1 MAVLRRLSLAFL
13 IVAALSAFLLWSDR
27 PASRRAA
34 GPVKRVALVMLAS
47 VPTMEAAARGVLDG
61 LAEGGF
67 TVGDNLSIEQSHAE
81 GDLATLN
88 QIAAL
93 VSSGDAD
100 LVVTLSTPAA
110 QVLHRNNRS
119 RKPHVYGVVAD
130 PPSAG
135 LDIDPENLAD
145 HPEWSTGLGTRL
157 PVEDLFAM
165 VRAAAPGLRTLG
177 VAWNPSER
185 NAEIFLAEGKRAADA
200 LGFTLIDAN
209 APSSADVR
217 TAVDSLV
224 ARGAEAIWVLPDA
237 TTVSAISAIGQAARL
252 GRVPIVA
259 SVPGLE
265 EHGVALALGGDS
277 RELGR
282 DTGRLAARVLAGE
295 GTADIPVGWS
305 KPTLLS
311 LNLAAFPEGWTVD
324 PAWERDAD
332 TLVAR
337 DGSTVRA
344 AADEPEAALATT
356 RSRSGRG
363 VTVRIVTIRIVTWA
377 DTPLSEESI
386 RGVKLGLEAAGLV
399 DGTTADIEVQSA
411 QLDAATL
418 NTIVADCESRPP
430 DAIVAITTPALQAV
444 IAQVKRTPVVFTGI
458 ASPILAG
465 AGTSKTEHLPNV
477 TGVSSEIDVER
488 MARLVRT
495 ILPRATTVATVMNPS
510 EVNSVYHRDLLVEA
524 MRKVGIEVRSFAAD
538 RPADV
543 SVAADAMA
551 SSGVDAIVQIS
562 DALSASSFPAI
573 ATAARRADR
582 PLFSFL
588 SDHARK
594 GSTLVVSRDYVDLGQ
609 QAAAVVVRILDGA
622 DPATIPFQDPVG
634 SRLLLNEATARTLGL
649 AIPESILRE
658 TDERIAE

>member
-67 TVGDNLSIEQSHAE
+67 TVGDNLAIEQSHAE

-93 VSSGDAD
+93 VTSGDAD

-135 LDIDPENLAD
+135 LDIDPDDLAD

-157 PVEDLFAM
+157 PIEDLFAM
-165 VRAAAPGLRTLG
+165 VRTAAPGLRTLG
-177 VAWNPSER
+177 VAWNPSEK
-185 NAEIFLAEGKRAADA
+185 NAEIFLAEGKRAAEA

-209 APSSADVR
+209 AASSADVR

-237 TTVSAISAIGQAARL
+237 TTVSAISAIGQGAQL
-252 GRVPIVA
+252 GGVPIVS

-265 EHGVALALGGDS
+265 EHGVALALGGDY

-282 DTGRLAARVLAGE
+282 ETGRLAARVLAGE
-295 GTADIPVGWS
+295 DTADIPVGWS

-344 AADEPEAALATT
+344 AADEPETALATV
-356 RSRSGRG
+356 RPRSGR
-363 VTVRIVTIRIVTWA
+363 VATIRVVTWA

-444 IAQVKRTPVVFTGI
+444 IAKVKRTPVVFTGI

-465 AGTSKTEHLPNV
+465 AGTSKTDHLPNV
-477 TGVSSEIDVER
+477 TGVSSEIDVDR

-495 ILPRATTVATVMNPS
+495 ILPQAKTVATVMNPS

-551 SSGVDAIVQIS
+551 SSGIDAIVQIS

-573 ATAARRADR
+573 ATAARRAHL

-649 AIPESILRE
+649 TIPESILRE

>member
-27 PASRRAA
+27 PVSRRAP
-34 GPVKRVALVMLAS
+34 GPTKRVALVMLAS

-93 VSSGDAD
+93 VTSGDAD

-177 VAWNPSER
+177 VAWNPSEK

-237 TTVSAISAIGQAARL
+237 TTVSAISAIAQAARL

-259 SVPGLE
+259 SVPCLE
-265 EHGVALALGGDS
+265 EHGVALALGGDY

-295 GTADIPVGWS
+295 DTADIPVGWS

-311 LNLAAFPEGWTVD
+311 LNLAAFPEGWIVD

-337 DGSTVRA
+337 DGSTVRSPVDA
-344 AADEPEAALATT
+344 PEAALATV
-356 RSRSGRG
+356 RPRSGRG
-363 VTVRIVTIRIVTWA
+363 ATIRVVTWA

-399 DGTTADIEVQSA
+399 DGTTASIEVQSA

-444 IAQVKRTPVVFTGI
+444 IAKVKRTPVVFTGI

-465 AGTSKTEHLPNV
+465 AGTSKTDHLPNV
-477 TGVSSEIDVER
+477 TGVSSEIDVDR

-495 ILPRATTVATVMNPS
+495 ILPQAKTVATVMNPS

-573 ATAARRADR
+573 ATAARRAHR